1 MIRAALLMAGLA
13 FGAGAALAQSPA
25 PAAPR
30 LTPGMSET
38 GDGTRPGAAMGG
50 MAPAAPAPGV
60 TSPGAPAA
68 GAAMGGMAARPGG
81 MMQGGMMGGGRSA
94 GQESIVLEKGETRI
108 AIGCGDADLA
118 QCMTLA
124 LQAYERMNTPIP
136 PVGAPPR

>member
-38 GDGTRPGAAMGG
+38 GDQTRPGAAMGG
-50 MAPAAPAPGV
+50 MAP
-60 TSPGAPAA
+60 
-68 GAAMGGMAARPGG
+68 GGMAPGGAMAGRPGG
-81 MMQGGMMGGGRSA
+81 MMQGGMQAGRMGGDRRA
-94 GQESIVLEKGETRI
+94 VQERIVLEKGETRI
-108 AIGCGDADLA
+108 AIGCGEAELRE
-118 QCMTLA
+118 CMNLA

-136 PVGAPPR
+136 AAPPR